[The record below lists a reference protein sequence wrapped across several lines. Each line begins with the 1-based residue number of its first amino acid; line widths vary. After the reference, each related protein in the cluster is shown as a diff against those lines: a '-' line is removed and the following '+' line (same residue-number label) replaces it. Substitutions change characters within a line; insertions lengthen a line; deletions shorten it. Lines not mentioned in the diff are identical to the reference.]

1 MLTNK
6 AKLIDLFQSANSN
19 EDVNYICVRIE
30 IKDCDGEIHTE
41 SIVFHR
47 REFSYKL
54 NYYLNAYDTDLRL
67 KANDNIRIKSAM
79 SCTNTTHEKVRMMYT
94 F

>member
-6 AKLIDLFQSANSN
+6 AKLIDLFQSATRNK
-19 EDVNYICVRIE
+19 EVNYICVRIE
-30 IKDCDGEIHTE
+30 IEDAEGILHTE

-47 REFSYKL
+47 REFDYKL

-79 SCTNTTHEKVRMMYT
+79 SCTNTTHEKVRMMYV